1 MIGDTVQK
9 LFPGEGIYAAR
20 SDVDPPPGNPP
31 LARIKL
37 IPVDY
42 EAIERDAKMLKA
54 RFSEIYQ

>member
-1 MIGDTVQK
+1 MTAEAPIAGRD
-9 LFPGEGIYAAR
+9 YAAR

-42 EAIERDAKMLKA
+42 EAIERDAKMLKT
-54 RFSEIYQ
+54 RFNEIYQ